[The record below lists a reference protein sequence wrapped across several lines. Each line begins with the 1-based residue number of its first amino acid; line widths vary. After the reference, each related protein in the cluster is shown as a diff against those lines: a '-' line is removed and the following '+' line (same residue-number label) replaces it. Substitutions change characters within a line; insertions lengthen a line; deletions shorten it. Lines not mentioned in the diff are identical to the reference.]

1 MSQENVELIRG
12 LYDAFAKGDIPG
24 VLGRLDPDIVW
35 NEADNFPYADR
46 SPYVG
51 PQSILTGVFAR
62 LANEWDGFGCEVA
75 EILDA
80 GDRVIVFGH
89 LLGTYRA
96 TGRSIRAQMMHDW
109 TIAEAKA
116 TRFQEYTDTKQVA
129 DAVAD
134 TDDDAD

>member
-1 MSQENVELIRG
+1 MSQENVDLIRG

-24 VLGRLDPDIVW
+24 VLGCMDPDIVW

-46 SPYVG
+46 SPYIG
-51 PQSILTGVFAR
+51 PNSILTGVFAR
-62 LANEWDGFGCEVA
+62 LANEWDSFACSVT

-80 GDRVIVFGH
+80 GDRVIVFGY
-89 LLGTYRA
+89 LSGTYRA
-96 TGRSIRAQMMHDW
+96 TGRAIKAQMAHDW
-109 TIAEAKA
+109 TIADGKA

-134 TDDDAD
+134 SDDED